1 MVLRRA
7 AYQYITYAAILG
19 LCQSD
24 NFDFLH
30 CRRICSRLSWTLTG
44 RWIARMCS
52 AALSVRDH
60 GAPCN
65 ILLSSEFDDR
75 TAVRTQHHG
84 ELLIEDAMSGT
95 SKLT

>member
-1 MVLRRA
+1 
-7 AYQYITYAAILG
+7 
-19 LCQSD
+19 
-24 NFDFLH
+24 
-30 CRRICSRLSWTLTG
+30 
-44 RWIARMCS
+44 MCS